1 MSSNNQLTH
10 EQVDTMEDCLRKA
23 QILVEEAGAIVSAVG
38 GEANSAA
45 WGRLTKLAESIGAE
59 VCQLWML
66 RPEEGG
72 EA

>member
-23 QILVEEAGAIVSAVG
+23 QTLVENAGAIASAVG

-45 WGRLTKLAESIGAE
+45 WGRLTKLAENIGE
-59 VCQLWML
+59 EICGLYRL
-66 RPEEGG
+66 RPEGG
-72 EA
+72 VA